1 MVNYTAQVST
11 RSGRRPGT
19 TQTRNAI
26 AASARQLFS
35 ERGYDRV
42 SLRAIAADARVDP
55 ALVVHFFGS
64 KEQLF
69 LSVVEFPF
77 EPGVVLPELLAG
89 DPRTVGRRFAEFV
102 VGTWEDPSARAR
114 LIAIVRAAASEPR
127 AAAVLRELVS
137 RQLVGTIAGTLGAAD
152 AELRATLVGSQIV
165 GLAMARYVIGVE
177 PLASVEPD
185 RLVELIAPTLQ
196 RYLVE
201 PL

>member
-1 MVNYTAQVST
+1 MST

-19 TQTRNAI
+19 TQTREAI
-26 AASARQLFS
+26 AASARRLFS

-55 ALVVHFFGS
+55 ALVAHFFGS

-77 EPGVVLPELLAG
+77 EPGVVLPQLLTG
-89 DPRTVGRRFAEFV
+89 DPRTVGRRLAEFV
-102 VGTWEDPSARAR
+102 VGTWEDAGARAR
-114 LIAIVRAAASEPR
+114 LIAIIRAAASEPR

-152 AELRATLVGSQIV
+152 ADLRATLVGSQIV
-165 GLAMARYVIGVE
+165 GLAMARYVIAVE

-185 RLVELIAPTLQ
+185 RLVELLTPTLQ